1 MQMHGSRAASA
12 LMGGVAALFAL
23 ASAAGAE
30 SAFDAPMVA
39 NGVVV
44 SLIQQDESDCTNTTV
59 QDDPNRT
66 RGGEI
71 WVTAAGGTTTVQVA
85 MTVTP
90 NTTYDFYLKCV
101 QALGRIVTDDEGIG
115 MATFTFPSSLTGS
128 TFAFDMY
135 PGGAPS
141 GNKFQSMT
149 VVLP

>member
-1 MQMHGSRAASA
+1 M
-12 LMGGVAALFAL
+12 ALFAL
-23 ASAAGAE
+23 ASAASAE
-30 SAFDAPMVA
+30 SAFDSPKVA
-39 NGVVV
+39 GGAMV
-44 SLIQQDESDCTNTTV
+44 SLIQQDDSDCTNTTV

-71 WVTAAGGTTTVQVA
+71 WVTAGGGTTTVQVA
-85 MTVTP
+85 MTVTA

-101 QALGRIVTDDEGIG
+101 QALGQIVTDDEGTG
-115 MATFTFPSSLTGS
+115 MATFTFPTSLVGS

-149 VVLP
+149 VVMP